1 MSKFGWRYPAGA
13 GNDPFAP
20 YNNTVGEDPTDATIL
35 KQAFPDAKGPY
46 EVYRQ
51 AYKYTGCGPS
61 VGFEIETQQE
71 FQDGFGPGVRAA
83 RKWLYCDDLHGL
95 GTWDECDSQGII
107 FVGISVGSIVEG
119 VDVDCQT
126 LTDDLQGEPDIIAE
140 RFNKMVAD
148 VDSEADYIWRETHGC
163 DDCGSEGEW
172 GHPAINPDCQSCEGE
187 GDIR

>member
-46 EVYRQ
+46 ELYRQ
-51 AYKYTGCGPS
+51 TYKYTDCGPS